1 MERTG
6 RLEGQPITRNRPTLI
21 IDNDSQPGLFGDA
34 FVVFEDNSNKGMI
47 GLPDG
52 IGGLGLTT
60 VEKLAGLI
68 GGFAAL
74 LCQHLQ
80 RGGHVGHNIMEKI
93 IAWDRSSLLLDD
105 RSDLAVER
113 GHRESRWLKGKAFDE
128 LDEDGREAP
137 S

>member
-1 MERTG
+1 
-6 RLEGQPITRNRPTLI
+6 
-21 IDNDSQPGLFGDA
+21 
-34 FVVFEDNSNKGMI
+34 
-47 GLPDG
+47 
-52 IGGLGLTT
+52 
-60 VEKLAGLI
+60 
-68 GGFAAL
+68 
-74 LCQHLQ
+74 
-80 RGGHVGHNIMEKI
+80 VGHNIMEKI